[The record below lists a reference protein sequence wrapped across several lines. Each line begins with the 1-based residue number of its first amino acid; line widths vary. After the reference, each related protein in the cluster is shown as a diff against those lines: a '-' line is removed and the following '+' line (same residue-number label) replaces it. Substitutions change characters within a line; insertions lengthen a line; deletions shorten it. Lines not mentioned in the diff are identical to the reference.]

1 VEGKVGHCGLG
12 LPTLLDVA
20 ARPIELRSPGNLWKI
35 VMRKIFGALLLNV
48 LGFAVVAFPGEPAY
62 AAGGATPAAGGYD
75 PVQHC
80 LDLVQL
86 NVARRVA
93 PAFRVTSHPVQNP
106 AKDLPL
112 QCVAGNLNEI
122 KTALKNQI
130 ANCERKSAEEKAATF
145 QFGCHMVRN
154 EDYCL
159 NANMQML
166 RIASQPNMDYATF
179 VNRAVREFD
188 WYKSDGLRGS
198 DRKFATGTTRFTGYY
213 SPTAVDASADPSD
226 VYRYPLYAA
235 PEGLTYFDDP
245 KPELGQGCG
254 VDQVTKLPI
263 RWCIRNKDGSLSAP
277 PTREQIAQGA
287 LGDKIRKI
295 AYLRSLYDVSSFML
309 EGAGSL
315 NLRHKDGSTE
325 GVVLNFAGTNGRRN
339 NMVSEVLKCENKQIN
354 GSLATYYAR
363 HTDEAYRDTVHYNPS
378 TVFYRLGTGYEGVDH
393 IPVTPNAS
401 IATDP
406 TSIPTGAVTL
416 LNVSAPSACNSVS
429 SLAVAQDIGGR
440 IKGAHID
447 VYTGAG
453 LPAGTKANTFNN
465 PGFVF
470 MAIPKGAGSP
480 VPACLAKTVN

>member
-1 VEGKVGHCGLG
+1 
-12 LPTLLDVA
+12 
-20 ARPIELRSPGNLWKI
+20 
-35 VMRKIFGALLLNV
+35 MRKIFGALLLSV
-48 LGFAVVAFPGEPAY
+48 LGFVFPSQGEVAY
-62 AAGGATPAAGGYD
+62 AAGGAAPAASYD

-86 NVARRVA
+86 GVARKIA
-93 PAFRVTSHPVQNP
+93 PAFRVGSRPVQNP

-122 KTALKNQI
+122 KSALKNQI
-130 ANCERKSAEEKAATF
+130 ANCERKSAEEKAQTF
-145 QFGCHMVRN
+145 QFGCRMVKH

-159 NANMQML
+159 NANTQML
-166 RIASQPNMDYATF
+166 KIASEPNMDYATF
-179 VNRAVREFD
+179 VSRAAREFD
-188 WYKSDGLRGS
+188 WYKSDGLRGN
-198 DRKFATGTTRFTGYY
+198 DGKFATGTTRFTGYY

-226 VYRYPLYAA
+226 VYRYPLYG
-235 PEGLTYFDDP
+235 PPDGLTYFENP

-254 VDQVTKLPI
+254 VDEVTKLPI
-263 RWCIRNKDGSLSAP
+263 RWCVHNKDGSFTAL

-287 LGDKIRKI
+287 LDGKIRKI

-325 GVVLNFAGTNGRRN
+325 SVVLNFVGTNGRRN

-354 GSLATYYAR
+354 GSVAAYYAR
-363 HTDEAYRDTVHYNPS
+363 HPDEAYRDTVHYNPS
-378 TVFYRLGTGYEGVDH
+378 TVFYRPGTGYEGVDH
-393 IPVTPNAS
+393 IAVTPNAS

-406 TSIPTGAVTL
+406 ASIPTGAVTL
-416 LNVSAPSACNSVS
+416 LNVPAASACKAVS

-447 VYTGAG
+447 IYTGAG

-470 MAIPKGAGSP
+470 MAVPKGAGSP
-480 VPACLAKTVN
+480 VPACVAKTAN